1 MRTHRVEK
9 GKGDSSLDSFINGSV
24 KKNKTKHFQ
33 MNEAWVYWRDMQSQS
48 LFHFDRFK
56 VYVLL
61 LFFVFFFF
69 LRPTVSFI
77 SEIHSTQHIVYLT

>member
-24 KKNKTKHFQ
+24 KKNNNKKNHLQ
-33 MNEAWVYWRDMQSQS
+33 MNEAWVYWKDMQSQS

-61 LFFVFFFF
+61 LFFCVFFFLF
-69 LRPTVSFI
+69 KTYCIF
-77 SEIHSTQHIVYLT
+77 YF